1 MDLTSRNTDIA
12 NESQIE
18 APHSELTQN
27 EAAQQEVPRLSG
39 YFRLSHALFGD
50 AAVRRLSG
58 DSFRLFLW
66 MSCQAWR
73 FPDSDGTLRASVSFI
88 ELGTGISHATIS
100 RCLRQLKAE
109 GLVSLVQT
117 DFKRG
122 NLWKVSR
129 VAQPEVPQSESA
141 PSSNQESTCLK
152 TSKEVPHF
160 EGQPRTFKKFQETK
174 NSLSAAIANK
184 SLREYFASI
193 AEPRK
198 RKSELMALQELLG
211 AYSEADILIAT
222 RHVQAH
228 GIGERGEPCHSP
240 MAFLA
245 KAIESV
251 LVKAREAS
259 QAADMARSREVAA
272 RERQRLESERE
283 KQEQQ
288 ELDRKLREFDQA
300 FPDSGEQR
308 RVIQRLTQAIPALPE
323 PARRI
328 MAATVWA
335 KGSAGQSPSFSASG

>member
-1 MDLTSRNTDIA
+1 MNLTSRNTDIA
-12 NESQIE
+12 NDSQNE
-18 APHSELTQN
+18 APHSEFAQN
-27 EAAQQEVPRLSG
+27 EAAQPEVPRLSG

-129 VAQPEVPQSESA
+129 VAQSELPQSESA
-141 PSSNQESTCLK
+141 PSSNRENTCLK

-160 EGQPRTFKKFQETK
+160 EGQPRTFKNSQETK
-174 NSLSAAIANK
+174 NSLSVSIANEL
-184 SLREYFASI
+184 LREYFAAI

-198 RKSELMALQELLG
+198 RKSEMKAFQELLG
-211 AYSEADILIAT
+211 AYSEADILMAM

-245 KAIESV
+245 KAVVPRINSHSV
-251 LVKAREAS
+251 CL
-259 QAADMARSREVAA
+259 
-272 RERQRLESERE
+272 
-283 KQEQQ
+283 
-288 ELDRKLREFDQA
+288 
-300 FPDSGEQR
+300 
-308 RVIQRLTQAIPALPE
+308 AILA
-323 PARRI
+323 
-328 MAATVWA
+328 
-335 KGSAGQSPSFSASG
+335 